1 MEPQLTFDPR
11 TKAQIK
17 DSLIEFLYTPVEI
30 HMKRR
35 LDTLIIRN
43 TILGGYAEKTFHYK
57 GQQYH
62 CEEGRLPP
70 RAWNKLDPSLRADM
84 DEYLRDVKDIDQREL
99 PFVTGYITKV
109 LNSSNA
115 FGDYLRLLPDSAHQP
130 LRAFIQA
137 CPCQTKQLS
146 DERIEELLEQNK
158 NTIMMMKTRMVTN
171 LLF

>member
-1 MEPQLTFDPR
+1 MEASLQSDVR

-17 DSLIEFLYTPVEI
+17 ESLHEFLYEPVER
-30 HMKRR
+30 HFKRR
-35 LDTLIIRN
+35 LDTIIIRN

-62 CEEGRLPP
+62 CEETRLAP

-84 DEYLRDVKDIDQREL
+84 DEYLKDVKDIEEREK
-99 PFVTGYITKV
+99 PFVVGFINKV

-115 FGDYLRLLPDSAHQP
+115 FGDYLRLLPDSAHAP
-130 LRAFIQA
+130 LREFMQA
-137 CPCQTKQLS
+137 CPCQTKTLS
-146 DERIEELLEQNK
+146 DARIEELLEQHK
-158 NTIMMMKTRMVTN
+158 NTITMMKTRMVTN